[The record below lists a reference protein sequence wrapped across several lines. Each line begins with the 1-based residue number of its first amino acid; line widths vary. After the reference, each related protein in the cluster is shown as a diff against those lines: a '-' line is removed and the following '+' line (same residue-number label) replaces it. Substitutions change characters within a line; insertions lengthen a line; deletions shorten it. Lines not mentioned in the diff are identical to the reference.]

1 MTLFKT
7 SVALSSIVLG
17 LSGLAEAEAEV
28 AAPSQVDQAF
38 AKLTAINTMRE
49 GLAATLDGRKEPITE
64 ETFKQ
69 VCMPAGKALK
79 EWATKAG
86 YEARQVAMKNRNPL
100 NALTVADEP
109 VFAKFAADSRLE
121 RFEQVVASGGRSGV
135 QLYVRIPVVSA
146 CLHCHGSE
154 VARPEFIKEKYK
166 ADKAF
171 GFKVGDLRGL
181 YSVFIPKKQ

>member
-1 MTLFKT
+1 MTLFRT

-17 LSGLAEAEAEV
+17 LCCSIGAEGA

-38 AKLTAINTMRE
+38 EKLTALNTMRE

-64 ETFKQ
+64 ETFKR
-69 VCMPAGKALK
+69 VCMPVGKALK
-79 EWATKAG
+79 EWAAKVG
-86 YEARQVAMKNRNPL
+86 YEARQVAMKNRNPS
-100 NALTVADEP
+100 NALTATDEP
-109 VFAKFAADSRLE
+109 VFAKFAADSRLR
-121 RFEQVVASGGRSGV
+121 RFEQEVVSGGRSGV
-135 QLYVRIPVVSA
+135 QLYARIPVVAA
-146 CLHCHGSE
+146 CLHCHGAE
-154 VARPEFIKEKYK
+154 VTRPEFIKEKYR

>member
-1 MTLFKT
+1 MRVLK
-7 SVALSSIVLG
+7 SVVILLSIVLG
-17 LSGLAEAEAEV
+17 GVFSVGAEGAVTSE
-28 AAPSQVDQAF
+28 VDQAF
-38 AKLTAINTMRE
+38 DKLMALNKMRE

-69 VCMPAGKALK
+69 VCMPVGKALK

-86 YEARQVAMKNRNPL
+86 YEASQVALKSRNPS

-109 VFAKFAADSRLE
+109 VFAKFAADPKRQRL
-121 RFEQVVASGGRSGV
+121 EQVVESGGRSGV
-135 QLYVRIPVVSA
+135 QLYARIPVVAA
-146 CLHCHGSE
+146 CLHCHGGE
-154 VARPEFIKEKYK
+154 AARPEFIKEKYR

-181 YSVFIPKKQ
+181 YSVFLPKK